1 MENTTGRQAGIDT
14 GEAGEREKIMD
25 TYYMRIGAKIDE
37 NLEIVPASSYYPG
50 EGSRDEFFAG
60 LERMDAGDLIAYAEA
75 VPTWD
80 YVEDGMWEYI
90 AYWLNLD
97 LSDYVWGDNGCF
109 DPDAFLTDAKTALKA
124 RESC

>member
-1 MENTTGRQAGIDT
+1 MENTTGQQAGIDT

-25 TYYMRIGAKIDE
+25 TYYMQIGAKIDE

-90 AYWLNLD
+90 AYWLDLD
-97 LSDYVWGDNGCF
+97 LSDYVWGDNGCL
-109 DPDAFLTDAKTALKA
+109 DPDAFLTAAKTALKA
-124 RESC
+124 RESF

>member
-1 MENTTGRQAGIDT
+1 
-14 GEAGEREKIMD
+14 MD

-90 AYWLNLD
+90 AYWLDLD

-109 DPDAFLTDAKTALKA
+109 DPDAFLTAAKTALNA